1 MTEQRKIIERTYTGR
16 MDVYGYVD
24 IETDYGETKQER
36 QLLMRDVPCAL
47 SQYQLR
53 PAGHS
58 NSHSQRSYQ
67 AKLFVSPD
75 VRIAAGSDIE
85 VRQDGITYKF
95 AYSGEAFVYSSHQEI
110 VIERLGYV

>member
-24 IETDYGETKQER
+24 MDTDHGETKQER
-36 QLLMRDVPCAL
+36 QLLLQDIPCAL
-47 SQYQLR
+47 SQSQLR
-53 PAGHS
+53 PAAHN

-75 VRIAAGSDIE
+75 VRITAGSDVE
-85 VRQDGITYKF
+85 VRQDGMTYTF

-110 VIERLGYV
+110 IIERLGYV